1 MTRADTKSPPKTER
15 ESEEQ
20 DAAYPALEI
29 DYALYERLLAESDWS
44 DEQKRE
50 FIDTL
55 WSIVVQFVDLGF
67 GIHPLQ
73 QAGAPVDIPEEFL
86 PPDLADVIELDESS
100 NEQSMSASDGFAPPP
115 GRDST

>member
-1 MTRADTKSPPKTER
+1 MAEP
-15 ESEEQ
+15 Q
-20 DAAYPALEI
+20 DRSATYPALEI

-50 FIDTL
+50 FIETL

-73 QAGAPVDIPEEFL
+73 QVGAPVDIPEEFL

-100 NEQSMSASDGFAPPP
+100 NEQSVSASDGLAPSP